1 MRSYTI
7 SIPLNESYTLAN
19 AGRSTTFTL
28 TGGTTLSMSCTS
40 ADTGGYV
47 RFSARSPF
55 RIKRARLLTSGAPGL
70 QASPNDNAAS
80 ITFNVL
86 STAGA
91 VTSAQFTIS
100 FQSFNTW
107 ESKNITVTPDM
118 AVAGFSGSAYACPVE
133 VDSGSLKIDDFNV
146 SSDYEGQN
154 MYPIVELQTETDFII
169 SSNSEEI

>member
-40 ADTGGYV
+40 ADTDGYV

-70 QASPNDNAAS
+70 QASPNNHAAT
-80 ITFNVL
+80 ITFSVL

-91 VTSAQFTIS
+91 VTSTSFTLT
-100 FQSFNTW
+100 FQVFNTW

-118 AVAGFSGSAYACPVE
+118 TVAGFSGSAYACPVE
-133 VDSGSLKIDDFNV
+133 VDSGTLKIDDFNV
-146 SSDYEGQN
+146 SSDYEGQD
-154 MYPIVELQTETDFII
+154 MYPIIELQIETDFII
-169 SSNSEEI
+169 NSNSEEI